1 MKGTANCFKKMAQFL
16 KIMVDSDVS
25 DAPVSKKIR
34 LALNSLEG
42 LWFTCNVDFVNKA
55 VNLAFNV

>member
-1 MKGTANCFKKMAQFL
+1 MAQFL
-16 KIMVDSDVS
+16 KIIVDSDVS
-25 DAPVSKKIR
+25 DAPVNKKIR

-55 VNLAFNV
+55 VSLAFNV